1 MKMDHTR
8 DLSARHAALTLFDP
22 GIRDEARGGGANI
35 EALAYSA
42 RRHRAL
48 KPLAWRIETVGVRG
62 RFEIGCQ
69 ACSSSS
75 NTFASFRS
83 RVSKPSVNQK

>member
-22 GIRDEARGGGANI
+22 GISNATRGGGANI

-42 RRHRAL
+42 CRRRAL
-48 KPLAWRIETVGVRG
+48 KPLAWRIDIATRGVRR
-62 RFEIGCQ
+62 RFEIGC
-69 ACSSSS
+69 
-75 NTFASFRS
+75 
-83 RVSKPSVNQK
+83 